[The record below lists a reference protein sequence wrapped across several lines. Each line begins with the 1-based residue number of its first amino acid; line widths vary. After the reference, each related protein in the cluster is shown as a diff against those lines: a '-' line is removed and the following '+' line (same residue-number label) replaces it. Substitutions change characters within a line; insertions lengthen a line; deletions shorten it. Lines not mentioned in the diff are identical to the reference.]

1 MSLEQTKIA
10 VENHAKK
17 NMALGKTPVHDFIF
31 MNFEKGEIGFKL
43 QEGPIK
49 ENGVNGC
56 QVSDMIE
63 IATDII
69 RQLNEKF
76 PCRENAI
83 AITKLE
89 EALMWQEKR
98 TQDRLLRGVEGF
110 NQQ

>member
-1 MSLEQTKIA
+1 MCLEQTRIA
-10 VENHAKK
+10 VEKHAKR
-17 NMALGKTPVHDFIF
+17 NEALGRTPVWEYIA
-31 MNFEKGEIGFKL
+31 MNFDIGEISFKI

-56 QVSDMIE
+56 QVTDMLE

-76 PCRENAI
+76 PCRENAMT
-83 AITKLE
+83 ITKLE

-98 TQDRLLRGVEGF
+98 TQDRLLRNVEGI
-110 NQQ
+110 NEK